1 MLSKMVSER
10 SESDSEQG
18 NTTITNE
25 HQGQL
30 MKSVKIE
37 FSSDG
42 IVIMHA
48 GFKVLQG
55 NRVLVEDSLSGKIS
69 DVFVRQKYVL
79 TALYLFSLRK
89 GISPLKCEGHYPEL
103 SVLALLIR

>member
-1 MLSKMVSER
+1 
-10 SESDSEQG
+10 
-18 NTTITNE
+18 
-25 HQGQL
+25 

-55 NRVLVEDSLSGKIS
+55 DRVLVEDSLSGKFS
-69 DVFVRQKYVL
+69 DVFVRHYEVCADDSPVSIQF
-79 TALYLFSLRK
+79 TK
-89 GISPLKCEGHYPEL
+89 GDIPGLNVKATL
-103 SVLALLIR
+103 S

>member
-10 SESDSEQG
+10 VGKRFQNREIPQLPMS
-18 NTTITNE
+18 IK
-25 HQGQL
+25 GQL

-69 DVFVRQKYVL
+69 DVFVRHYEVRADDGPVSIQF
-79 TALYLFSLRK
+79 AK
-89 GISPLKCEGHYPEL
+89 GDIPGLNVKATL
-103 SVLALLIR
+103 S

>member
-1 MLSKMVSER
+1 
-10 SESDSEQG
+10 
-18 NTTITNE
+18 
-25 HQGQL
+25 

-69 DVFVRQKYVL
+69 DVFVRHYEVCADDSPVSIQF
-79 TALYLFSLRK
+79 TK
-89 GISPLKCEGHYPEL
+89 GDIPGLNVKATL
-103 SVLALLIR
+103 S